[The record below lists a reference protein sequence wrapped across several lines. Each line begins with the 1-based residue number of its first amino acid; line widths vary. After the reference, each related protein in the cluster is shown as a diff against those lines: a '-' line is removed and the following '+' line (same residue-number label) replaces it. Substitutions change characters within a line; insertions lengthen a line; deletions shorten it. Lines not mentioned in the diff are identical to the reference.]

1 MKIIKIAD
9 REGWGCVKHF
19 IADSLVSGT
28 EEEKRLKKAIKDYS
42 KAKLE
47 HSKHRGGNFD
57 NNKRPYSSSP
67 FTSNRQN
74 ERSSENSNNYKS
86 SYVYQGESLRKK
98 METIYCFNCK
108 SVGHYSFHCPFPS
121 SRDNLKIPNLEKGD
135 GN

>member
-1 MKIIKIAD
+1 MLKIAD

-19 IADSLVSGT
+19 IANDLVSGT

-42 KAKLE
+42 KSKLE
-47 HSKHRGGNFD
+47 QSKNRGNSD
-57 NNKRPYSSSP
+57 NNKKSQPYSSLT
-67 FTSNRQN
+67 FTPNQN
-74 ERSSENSNNYKS
+74 DMHNENSNSYKS
-86 SYVYQGESLRKK
+86 SYVYQGDSLRKK

-121 SRDNLKIPNLEKGD
+121 SRDENLKIPNLEKRD